1 MFHEEDIVEHDLLVH
16 DDQED
21 EAECEQH
28 VDLEQQGGGL
38 QVQYHARNETFIW
51 NIETKFSSRTDTLM
65 IFRISTFLVNQCPVQ
80 KETCDALVA
89 KVHWKLQH
97 VGL

>member
-21 EAECEQH
+21 EAESEQH

-51 NIETKFSSRTDTLM
+51 NIETKFSSRTDTIM